1 MTRLIMLMVFGFAL
15 AFSSITVAEEVSKYV
30 GGSPAVAGA
39 HPFFFIPVDELRG
52 KKIEEEKNLSE
63 YVGGSPA
70 VAGAHPFFFI
80 PVDELTGKKA
90 EVETITEKKVEKEKK
105 F

>member
-1 MTRLIMLMVFGFAL
+1 MTRLIGLMLIVFGFAL
-15 AFSSITVAEEVSKYV
+15 AFSSITVAEEASKYV
-30 GGSPAVAGA
+30 GGSPAVG
-39 HPFFFIPVDELRG
+39 
-52 KKIEEEKNLSE
+52 
-63 YVGGSPA
+63 
-70 VAGAHPFFFI
+70 GAHPFFFI

>member
-15 AFSSITVAEEVSKYV
+15 AFSSVTFAEESSKYV
-30 GGSPAVAGA
+30 GGSP
-39 HPFFFIPVDELRG
+39 
-52 KKIEEEKNLSE
+52 S
-63 YVGGSPA
+63 

-90 EVETITEKKVEKEKK
+90 EVETITEEKVEKEKK
-105 F
+105 L